1 MFALKNELRHVADV
15 KVGKVKG
22 NSRTYPQLRLPS
34 RYADLAGATASI
46 FDISKNEDDTMVII
60 RFGATKAVA
69 AYYGASEPER
79 RNEAERPCRGS
90 DSGACFFLHF

>member
-1 MFALKNELRHVADV
+1 MVSDQLTYIADV
-15 KVGKVKG
+15 KVGSVKG
-22 NSRTYPQLRLPS
+22 NSRIYPQLRLPS
-34 RYADLAGATASI
+34 QYANLAGATASI

-90 DSGACFFLHF
+90 TRANAKRV